1 MTFLKKTTN
10 FALPALALAVACMAA
25 PEQAQAGS
33 TPFVGEIAATGVYG
47 FCPQGWTSAEGQL
60 LSISSYDALFSLL
73 GTTYGGDGRT
83 SFGIPD
89 LRSRTPIGEGSGPGL
104 SSRPWGQRGGLEQTA
119 LETGQLASHNHAVNA
134 NNLDGDKPGPGGKIL
149 AAAPPSGTGTET
161 IYSDQGPTTQM
172 SSLMI
177 APSGSG
183 SAISVLDPT
192 QVIRYCIALVGIYP
206 SRN

>member
-10 FALPALALAVACMAA
+10 FALPALALAVASMVA
-25 PEQAQAGS
+25 PDRAQAGS
-33 TPFVGEIAATGVYG
+33 NPYVGEIAATGVTG
-47 FCPQGWTSAEGQL
+47 FCPRNWASADGQL
-60 LSISSYDALFSLL
+60 MSIASNNALFSLL

-83 SFGIPD
+83 TFGLPD
-89 LRSRTPIGEGSGPGL
+89 LRGRTPIGEGSGPGL
-104 SSRPWGQRGGLEQTA
+104 SSRSWGQKGGLELTA

-161 IYSDQGPTTQM
+161 IYSNQAPTTQM
-172 SSLMI
+172 SQQMI
-177 APSGSG
+177 APTGSG
-183 SAISVLDPT
+183 ATISVLDPT
-192 QVIRYCIALVGIYP
+192 QVVRYCIALFGIYP